1 VKTVI
6 WHSRA
11 VPVPVV
17 SVLGLVVSVLVPVV
31 SVLVLSACVPQPGAP
46 AGHVTPLAEITE
58 QPSTPMPEATP
69 TEQPPIPSPERIRHP
84 QFAGSWYPDDPDEL
98 AEMVDGMLAQVEPV
112 DGAPLA
118 LVAPHAGYVFSGPV
132 AATSFKQMVGHE
144 YDVAVIIASDHQ
156 APLSQPISVWAQG
169 GFETPLGVVP
179 VDEALASALIETD
192 ERITF
197 SPSTYEKEHVIEIE
211 LPFLQRVCP
220 DCRIVPVLMGAD
232 DEETIGVLTDALVSV
247 LPGRRVVVIASSDL
261 SHYPDQED
269 ARRIDGATLA
279 AVETFDPVEVRDTI
293 AALMGAEFSNLLTC
307 ACGEAPILVAMRT
320 AQGLGADT
328 VTILRYANSGDSEFG
343 DTEQVVGY
351 GAVMFWRYRPPELTQ
366 AQREELMSLV
376 RITIAEY
383 LETGD
388 IPDYQTDD
396 PVLNRR
402 SGVFVT
408 LKEDGNLRGCIGH
421 TQADTPLYRV
431 VQETAVSAA
440 TGDPRFPALTAEEMS
455 EIGVEISILS
465 PLRRITSVEEV
476 EVGTH
481 GLMIVAGGRQGLFL
495 PQVPVE
501 QGWDLEEYLNNLCL
515 KAGLPHRCWNQDPT
529 LYTFTA
535 VVFGEETAGGE

>member
-1 VKTVI
+1 M
-6 WHSRA
+6 
-11 VPVPVV
+11 P
-17 SVLGLVVSVLVPVV
+17 VVSVLVPVV
-31 SVLVLSACVPQPGAP
+31 SVLVPVVLALVLSACAPQPGAP
-46 AGHVTPLAEITE
+46 AGDVTALAEVTE
-58 QPSTPMPEATP
+58 QPPTPTPLVAPTAEATP
-69 TEQPPIPSPERIRHP
+69 TEKPPIPSSERNRHA
-84 QFAGSWYPDDPDEL
+84 QFAGSWYPDDPGEL
-98 AEMVDGMLAQVEPV
+98 AEMADQMLAQVEPV
-112 DGAPLA
+112 DGAPVA
-118 LVAPHAGYVFSGPV
+118 LVAPHAGYIFSGPMV
-132 AATSFKQMVGHE
+132 ATSFKQMVGHE
-144 YDVAVIIASDHQ
+144 YDVAVIVASDHQ

-179 VDEALASALIETD
+179 VDEALAAALIESD

-197 SPSTYEKEHVIEIE
+197 SPSTYEQEHAIEIE

-220 DCRIVPVLMGAD
+220 DCEIVPVLMGAD
-232 DEETIGVLTDALVSV
+232 DEETIRVLTEALVSV

-261 SHYPDQED
+261 SHYPGQED

-279 AVETFDPVEVRDTI
+279 AIETFDPVQVRDTI
-293 AALMGAEFSNLLTC
+293 AALMGAGFPNLATC

-328 VTILRYANSGDSEFG
+328 ATILGYSNSGDSEFG

-351 GAVMFWRYRPPELTQ
+351 GAAMFWRYRPPELTQ
-366 AQREELMSLV
+366 AQREELLSLV
-376 RITIAEY
+376 RTTIADY

-388 IPDYQTDD
+388 IPEYQPGD

-431 VQETAVSAA
+431 VQEMAVSAA

-455 EIGVEISILS
+455 EVGVEISILS
-465 PLRRITSVEEV
+465 PLRRITTVEEV

-481 GLMIVAGGRQGLFL
+481 GLMIVAGGHQGLLL

-501 QGWDLEEYLNNLCL
+501 QGWGLEEYLNNLCL
-515 KAGLPHRCWNQDPT
+515 KAGLLRRCWNQDPT

-535 VVFGEETAGGE
+535 VVFGEETAGDE